1 MTKETQYGTNHHMP
15 VQWRSEIESGD
26 DVPAKDAS
34 LENKTSVIIRTGGL
48 FLRSGAGGWRVRDA
62 VNRVANAL
70 GVTAT
75 VSIGLTDI
83 DCTVR
88 EGGEKCSQTI
98 VIPDSGVNTN
108 LVLDL
113 DEFLAEIDDHG
124 GEISILEYH
133 ERFDNLKSK
142 KPLYSPA
149 ISGLASGAAC
159 CGFTFLLGGGII
171 AMLCAFVGAGLG
183 QFVRRLLLANKINQ
197 LLAVGAGV
205 AISCVAYVAS
215 LYLLSLFVPDA
226 LAHQM
231 GYIGAMLFVIPGFPL
246 ITSVLDMYLFDIQSG
261 IERLTYALLIIVIAT
276 LTGWMLAVLFQLHP
290 TDFIEM
296 NIPEI
301 ALVFLRLLAAFVG
314 VFGFSILFNS
324 PVKVAFSAG
333 VIGGI
338 ADTINLELVQ
348 YFGLAPEIGAFVGAL
363 IAGLL
368 ASAVWKM
375 TKYPRTA
382 ITVPSIVIMIPGL
395 YLYKAIFYMAQFN
408 VDDAASWLIRAIM
421 VIVFLPF
428 GLIVARALTDP
439 HWRHTS

>member
-1 MTKETQYGTNHHMP
+1 MP
-15 VQWRSEIESGD
+15 VQWRSEIESGK
-26 DVPAKDAS
+26 DVPAKEAS
-34 LENKTSVIIRTGGL
+34 LEDKTSVIVRIGGL

-124 GEISILEYH
+124 GEISIPEYH

-171 AMLCAFVGAGLG
+171 AMVCAFVGAGLG

-215 LYLLSLFVPDA
+215 LYLLSLFAPDA

-246 ITSVLDMYLFDIQSG
+246 ITSVLDMYLFDMRSG

-301 ALVFLRLLAAFVG
+301 ALIFLRMLAAFVG

-324 PVKVAFSAG
+324 PVKVAFTAG

-338 ADTINLELVQ
+338 ADTINLELVK

-368 ASAVWKM
+368 ASAVWKV

-395 YLYKAIFYMAQFN
+395 YLYKAIFFMAQFEAG
-408 VDDAASWLIRAIM
+408 DAASWLIRAIM
-421 VIVFLPF
+421 VTVFLPF